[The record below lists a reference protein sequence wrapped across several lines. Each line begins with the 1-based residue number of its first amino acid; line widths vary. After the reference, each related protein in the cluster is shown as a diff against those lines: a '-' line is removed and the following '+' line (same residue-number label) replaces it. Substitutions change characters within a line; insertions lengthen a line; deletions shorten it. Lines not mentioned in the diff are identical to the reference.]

1 MKNSL
6 IITLFL
12 TGLIFSVHA
21 QNQDSI
27 QLVTYQQ
34 ALQKLKSNDLA
45 AAGLQFTQLINSGF
59 KDKEVYVK
67 RGIVLFQQGEF
78 DKARTDFD
86 EAVKARINT
95 QELYEYRGN
104 AKYKLDD
111 YQGASTDLDKA
122 VTMGANSFETFS
134 NLGNAKFRMDNF
146 KEAILNY
153 DKAVAAGKPE
163 ATLYKVKQNS
173 I

>member
-34 ALQKLKSNDLA
+34 ALQKLKTNDLST
-45 AAGLQFTQLINSGF
+45 AGLQFTQLINSGF
-59 KDKEVYVK
+59 KNKEVYVK
-67 RGIVLFQQGEF
+67 RGLVFYQQGEF
-78 DKARTDFD
+78 EKARIDFD

-95 QELYEYRGN
+95 VELFEY
-104 AKYKLDD
+104 
-111 YQGASTDLDKA
+111 
-122 VTMGANSFETFS
+122 
-134 NLGNAKFRMDNF
+134 
-146 KEAILNY
+146 
-153 DKAVAAGKPE
+153 
-163 ATLYKVKQNS
+163 
-173 I
+173 